1 MTASMRDRFADLR
14 VTTFSATGAFTA
26 ETEQDGAV
34 IDRDALLESAESLAV
49 SVAGILTAG
58 SPAGSGV
65 VTVSANWQ
73 QADDSGFSSNVEDV
87 PDHEV
92 ISALTV
98 ATSSGNRKYYAY
110 LAANL
115 QRFTRRY
122 IRAQVT
128 VGANAADTHA
138 STAQYLI
145 SGGQKSPTSRVGAG
159 VA

>member
-1 MTASMRDRFADLR
+1 MRDGFADLR
-14 VTTFSATGAFTA
+14 ITTFSATGAFTA
-26 ETEQDGAV
+26 ETEQNGAV
-34 IDRDALLESAESLAV
+34 IDRDLILEGAESIAL

-58 SPAGSGV
+58 SPAGTGV

-73 QADDSGFSSNVEDV
+73 QADDSGFSSNAEDV

-98 ATSSGNRKYYAY
+98 ATSAGNRKYYAY
-110 LAANL
+110 LPLNQ
-115 QRFTRRY
+115 QRLTRRY

-128 VGANAADTHA
+128 VGADAADTHA

-145 SGGQKSPTSRVGAG
+145 SSGQKSPTARAGAG
-159 VA
+159 IA